1 MQIESLV
8 VAAVRIIMNYRW
20 EKNYRYYEA
29 HLEHDL
35 YGWIIIRTWG
45 RKQTRIGRGMKV
57 RVDSYQ
63 EGLEK
68 LEQVKKHRRSRG
80 YELV

>member
-1 MQIESLV
+1 MNYL
-8 VAAVRIIMNYRW
+8 NYRW
-20 EKNYRYYEA
+20 EKDYRYYEA

-45 RKQTRIGRGMKV
+45 RKQTRIGRDMKV
-57 RVDSYQ
+57 RVNSYQ

-68 LEQVKKHRRSRG
+68 LEQVKKRRRSRG
-80 YELV
+80 YNFI

>member
-1 MQIESLV
+1 MK
-8 VAAVRIIMNYRW
+8 NYRW
-20 EKNYRYYEA
+20 EKDYRYYEA

-68 LEQVKKHRRSRG
+68 LEQLKKRRRSRG
-80 YELV
+80 YELIGGAYHG